1 MLETLAWVV
10 IGLAAPWF
18 AQRLRPRLAESLGGA
33 IVDAEWMARGAYGIL
48 LPFGAWVTGAVVGR
62 EIGLQPPWERGSLPA
77 VAAVAGGLLVA
88 EGLLRRSHGR
98 QALRRALGPTRSL
111 SDLFDTPRW
120 AMYRGAGWLWT
131 GSGWAGALV
140 AWVLVWA
147 ETVIRGGALP
157 GPIRAEALG
166 RLLWPTATVIVLGLS
181 GNLWLTLAAQ
191 AGALWLVRADRS

>member
-1 MLETLAWVV
+1 
-10 IGLAAPWF
+10 
-18 AQRLRPRLAESLGGA
+18 
-33 IVDAEWMARGAYGIL
+33 
-48 LPFGAWVTGAVVGR
+48 
-62 EIGLQPPWERGSLPA
+62 
-77 VAAVAGGLLVA
+77 
-88 EGLLRRSHGR
+88 
-98 QALRRALGPTRSL
+98 
-111 SDLFDTPRW
+111 LFDTPRW

-140 AWVLVWA
+140 AWALVWA
-147 ETVIRGGALP
+147 ETVIRGGGLP